1 MSVTRDDTRLH
12 RAVGARDTETLERN
26 IDATRS
32 EVRGTLDALQARLSP
47 GQLVDRALTFMR
59 ENGGEFAGNL
69 GTSVKQHPLP
79 VLLTG
84 MGLLW
89 MMMSRNAPPGAS
101 RGYATARKSEVE
113 GLSDEALVDLDE
125 REGLSHDNIGGPSTS
140 ADGGESGGIRKR
152 VSGAASGMGSRL
164 SGAAS
169 GARERMHGMAGSV
182 SGRASAVSHRMSG
195 AAQSARSQARRAG
208 ESFND
213 LLYEQP
219 LLVGALGIAVGA
231 LIGAALP
238 PTEAEDRALGETRDR
253 LMQRAKEVGSE
264 QYSKAR
270 EFVSETAGERPA
282 TPH

>member
-1 MSVTRDDTRLH
+1 
-12 RAVGARDTETLERN
+12 VGARDTETLERN